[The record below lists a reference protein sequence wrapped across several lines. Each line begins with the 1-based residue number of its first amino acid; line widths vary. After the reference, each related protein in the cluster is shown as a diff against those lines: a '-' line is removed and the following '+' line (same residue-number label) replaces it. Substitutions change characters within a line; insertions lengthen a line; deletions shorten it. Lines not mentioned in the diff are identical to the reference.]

1 MRRWSP
7 SDRGS
12 SSLTT
17 VILTPVFLVLALMA
31 FQAALWT
38 HARTEARAVARD
50 AAALVARSGGDPAE
64 VASSATSVLRADTDL
79 VDPIVTVESNG
90 STVVVTVTGR
100 APGMVRGTASPV
112 RVVEALPLEGFR
124 P

>member
-1 MRRWSP
+1 MHVCAL

-17 VILTPVFLVLALMA
+17 VILTPVFVVIAFMA

-38 HARTEARAVARD
+38 HARTEARAIARD
-50 AAALVARSGGDPAE
+50 SAALVARSGAVPGD
-64 VASSATSVLRADTDL
+64 VAASATSVLRADTDL
-79 VDPIVTVESNG
+79 VDPVVTVDADG

-100 APGMVRGTASPV
+100 APGIIRGTASRV
-112 RVVEALPLEGFR
+112 EVVEALPMEGFR